1 MGKPIRKDGSYDSLH
16 GKDSIYLLFADSLV
30 VVYIFVKSIE
40 KKVIVFIN
48 LQNYKYFAFL
58 IDIIDNNRGKAMYW
72 KCQKY
77 ILLYKNLTDLS
88 NFSLNFQTKYK

>member
-1 MGKPIRKDGSYDSLH
+1 MRQLSQIDTTYSKREKVKMGKPIRKDGSYDSLH

-30 VVYIFVKSIE
+30 EVYIFVKSIE

-58 IDIIDNNRGKAMYW
+58 IDIIDNNRGKAMY
-72 KCQKY
+72 
-77 ILLYKNLTDLS
+77 
-88 NFSLNFQTKYK
+88 